1 MNTLINEPLAESI
14 KFTKNS
20 MNVQFMDG
28 RKLSVP
34 LVFFPR
40 LMHATQAQRKDY
52 IISGG
57 GIGIHWD
64 KLDEDICV
72 KSLLMGVGD
81 QTSSARFQNMQ
92 TA

>member
-1 MNTLINEPLAESI
+1 MNTLINEPMAESI
-14 KFTKNS
+14 KFTKSS
-20 MNVQFMDG
+20 MKVQFMDG

-40 LMHATQAQRKDY
+40 LMHATQEQRKDY

-57 GIGIHWD
+57 GIGLHWD
-64 KLDEDICV
+64 KLNEDISV
-72 KSLLMGVGD
+72 KSLLMGIGD
-81 QTSSARFQNMQ
+81 QTSSTRQNMQ

>member
-1 MNTLINEPLAESI
+1 MNSLINEPMAKSV
-14 KFTKNS
+14 KFTKNN
-20 MNVQFMDG
+20 MNVQFLDG

-40 LMHATQAQRKDY
+40 LMKATPEQRNDY

-72 KSLLMGVGD
+72 KSLLMGIGD
-81 QTSSARFQNMQ
+81 QTSSAGLKNIQ
-92 TA
+92 TV